1 MKKKFFILR
10 GESSEASARLE
21 YYDSEKKWRSS
32 QPPKRTI
39 SLKTCFNIN
48 RRRDTKQKYVIALY
62 TKDDCFCIVLDS
74 EEDLQEW
81 LKVLLKLQT
90 GEDTV
95 DGEAPKPTFGMYFC
109 LSRT

>member
-10 GESSEASARLE
+10 GESMDASARLE
-21 YYDSEKKWRSS
+21 YYDSEKKWRNS

-62 TKDDCFCIVLDS
+62 TKDDCFCIVLDT

-81 LKVLLKLQT
+81 LKNLLQLQA
-90 GEDTV
+90 GEDCI
-95 DGEAPKPTFGMYFC
+95 DGEPPKPVFGKKKK
-109 LSRT
+109 